1 MSSQQS
7 EEVLFLLKELSMLK
21 TLDTEYERG
30 CKSDE
35 EEEAHRL
42 RQQRHEERRFPDGK
56 KFLVETP
63 ISGEKASRTVSKYAI
78 LRIWI
83 I

>member
-42 RQQRHEERRFPDGK
+42 RQQRHEEA
-56 KFLVETP
+56 E
-63 ISGEKASRTVSKYAI
+63 
-78 LRIWI
+78 
-83 I
+83 

>member
-1 MSSQQS
+1 VSSQQS

-42 RQQRHEERRFPDGK
+42 RQQRHEEIGQEIKALAEQK
-56 KFLVETP
+56 KTTQNET
-63 ISGEKASRTVSKYAI
+63 
-78 LRIWI
+78 LR
-83 I
+83 

>member
-35 EEEAHRL
+35 EVEAHRL
-42 RQQRHEERRFPDGK
+42 RQQGHEEIGQEIKALAEQK
-56 KFLVETP
+56 KTNQNETLP
-63 ISGEKASRTVSKYAI
+63 
-78 LRIWI
+78 
-83 I
+83 

>member
-7 EEVLFLLKELSMLK
+7 EEVLFLLKELSMLE

-42 RQQRHEERRFPDGK
+42 RQQRHEEIGQEIKALAEQK
-56 KFLVETP
+56 KTNQNETLP
-63 ISGEKASRTVSKYAI
+63 
-78 LRIWI
+78 
-83 I
+83 

>member
-1 MSSQQS
+1 VSSQQS

-35 EEEAHRL
+35 EEETHRL
-42 RQQRHEERRFPDGK
+42 RQQRHEEIGQEIKALAEQK
-56 KFLVETP
+56 KTNQNETLP
-63 ISGEKASRTVSKYAI
+63 
-78 LRIWI
+78 
-83 I
+83 

>member
-1 MSSQQS
+1 
-7 EEVLFLLKELSMLK
+7 MLK

-42 RQQRHEERRFPDGK
+42 RQQRHEEIGQEIKALAEQK
-56 KFLVETP
+56 KTNQNETLP
-63 ISGEKASRTVSKYAI
+63 
-78 LRIWI
+78 
-83 I
+83 